1 MDDLKLF
8 RKDEKQCDKLV
19 QTVRLVSKDI
29 GMDFGIN
36 KCATLVMKRGRRVK
50 SAGISLPDGR
60 ILQSLEEGENYKY
73 LGVLESDDV
82 SSNTIKVSVTKEYFS
97 RVKSVLK
104 SHLNGGHVI
113 TALNTWAVAVLR
125 YTGGVVEWTKA
136 ELAAMDRKTRKMLS
150 MYKTHQMSAYV
161 DRLYLPR
168 KGGRGLVSASDCV
181 EMEQIS
187 LNNYINSSEEKLLPA
202 VLVESGNNVNVIDPL
217 TFKSQK
223 RTERSAKWR
232 EKQLHGQFCRET
244 ENISS
249 NDTWLWLKK
258 GELKKETEGLV
269 IAAQEQA
276 LSTNA
281 LKAKIQKRDVDAA
294 CRICRERDETVQ
306 HIVCGCSKLAQKEY
320 KRRHDKLAQVVHW
333 ELCRKHEIPCES
345 KWYMH
350 EPQKVSENGQV
361 KILWDFD
368 VQTDNVIQH
377 RRPDIIVVERAQQMC
392 TIIDVAVPE
401 DSRVAEKEKEKIEK
415 YQDLARELR
424 RLWNMRTKVIP
435 IVVGALGTTPQQLRR
450 HLDDLDDGTNPEKS
464 TGSLRFQDGT

>member
-1 MDDLKLF
+1 MSPLLFVISLNPLPSVLRNVSAGYDLGGNHGSLNHLLFMDDLKLF
-8 RKDEKQCDKLV
+8 CKDEKQCDKLV

-50 SAGISLPDGR
+50 SAGIPLPDGR

-82 SSNTIKVSVTKEYFS
+82 SSNAIKVSVTKEYFS

-136 ELAAMDRKTRKMLS
+136 ELAGLDRKTRKMLS
-150 MYKTHQMSAYV
+150 IYKTHQMSADV

-168 KGGRGLVSASDCV
+168 KEGGRGL
-181 EMEQIS
+181 
-187 LNNYINSSEEKLLPA
+187 
-202 VLVESGNNVNVIDPL
+202 
-217 TFKSQK
+217 K

-258 GELKKETEGLV
+258 GELKKETEGLI
-269 IAAQEQA
+269 IAAHEQA

-281 LKAKIQKRDVDAA
+281 LKAKIQKRDVDAT

-320 KRRHDKLAQVVHW
+320 KRRHDKLAQVLHW

-350 EPQKVSENGQV
+350 EPQKVSENDKV

-377 RRPDIIVVERAQQMC
+377 RRPDIIVVERARQMC
-392 TIIDVAVPE
+392 TIVDVAVPG

-424 RLWNMRTKVIP
+424 CLWNMRTKVIP
-435 IVVGALGTTPQQLRR
+435 IVVGALGTTPKQLQR
-450 HLDDLDDGTNPEKS
+450 HLDDVGVPDRVQTLQKAALLGTARI
-464 TGSLRFQDGT
+464 LRKVLEV

>member
-1 MDDLKLF
+1 M
-8 RKDEKQCDKLV
+8 
-19 QTVRLVSKDI
+19 
-29 GMDFGIN
+29 FG
-36 KCATLVMKRGRRVK
+36 
-50 SAGISLPDGR
+50 
-60 ILQSLEEGENYKY
+60 
-73 LGVLESDDV
+73 
-82 SSNTIKVSVTKEYFS
+82 
-97 RVKSVLK
+97 
-104 SHLNGGHVI
+104 
-113 TALNTWAVAVLR
+113 
-125 YTGGVVEWTKA
+125 
-136 ELAAMDRKTRKMLS
+136 
-150 MYKTHQMSAYV
+150 
-161 DRLYLPR
+161 
-168 KGGRGLVSASDCV
+168 CV
-181 EMEQIS
+181 GDA
-187 LNNYINSSEEKLLPA
+187 N
-202 VLVESGNNVNVIDPL
+202 
-217 TFKSQK
+217 QK

-258 GELKKETEGLV
+258 GELKKETEGLI

-281 LKAKIQKRDVDAA
+281 LKAKIQKRDVDAT
-294 CRICRERDETVQ
+294 CKICRERDETVQ

-320 KRRHDKLAQVVHW
+320 KRRHDKLAQVLHW

-350 EPQKVSENGQV
+350 KPQKVSENDQV

-377 RRPDIIVVERAQQMC
+377 RRPDIIVVERARQMC
-392 TIIDVAVPE
+392 TIVDVAVPG

-435 IVVGALGTTPQQLRR
+435 IVVGALGTTPKQLRR
-450 HLDDLDDGTNPEKS
+450 HLDDVGVPDRVQTLQKAALLGTARI
-464 TGSLRFQDGT
+464 LRKVLEV